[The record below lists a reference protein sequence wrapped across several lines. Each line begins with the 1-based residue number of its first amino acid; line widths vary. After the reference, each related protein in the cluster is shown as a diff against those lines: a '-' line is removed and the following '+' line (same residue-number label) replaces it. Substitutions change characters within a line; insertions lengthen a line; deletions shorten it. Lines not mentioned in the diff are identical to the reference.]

1 MEALAL
7 ESNWTEN
14 EVMRIDSKATAA
26 KLKDLG
32 VEIRPGV
39 SLAEKTSLGIGG
51 TTDELLLRQYDTIP
65 GVMRLLADE
74 GIPHRFLGGGTN
86 VLIADG
92 ELPWVVLHLPSAHPG
107 VRIEGNAAY
116 VDASADLGG
125 MVTFCAKNNLGGMEG
140 LIGVPGSVGGAL
152 RMNAGAYGT
161 QIGSYVREVEL
172 YRAATGQIETVRGN
186 DIRFDYRHTSFAPDD
201 VMLRVK
207 LELPSKP
214 YNEILAGI
222 KICNEKRRSSQPLNQ
237 KSAGCIFKN
246 PQGASAGRMIDE
258 LGLKGHRVG
267 DAMVSDRHA
276 NFFVNA
282 DKATCSDMLKLI
294 EEVRARVRGAYGFDL
309 ENEVIVWK
317 N

>member
-1 MEALAL
+1 
-7 ESNWTEN
+7 
-14 EVMRIDSKATAA
+14 MRISDKPVAA
-26 KLKDLG
+26 RLKELG
-32 VEIRPGV
+32 VELRPGV
-39 SLAEKTSLGIGG
+39 SLKEKTSLAIGG
-51 TTDELLLRQYDTIP
+51 TTDELLLRRYETIP
-65 GVMRLLADE
+65 QVMRLLASE
-74 GIPHRFLGGGTN
+74 QIPYRFLGGGTN

-92 ELPWVVLHLPSAHPG
+92 ELPWVVLHLPVAHPG
-107 VRIEGNAAY
+107 MRIEGNAAY

-125 MVTFCAKNNLGGMEG
+125 MVTFCAKHDLGGMEG

-161 QIGSYVREVEL
+161 QIGSHVREVEL
-172 YRAATGQIETVRGN
+172 YRASSGEIETVRGN

-214 YNEILAGI
+214 YKEILAAI
-222 KICNEKRRSSQPLNQ
+222 RVCNEKRRSSQPLNQ

-246 PQGASAGRMIDE
+246 PAGGSAGRMIDE
-258 LGLKGHRVG
+258 LKLKGHRVG

-276 NFFVNA
+276 NFFVNVGE
-282 DKATCSDMLKLI
+282 ATCADMLRLI
-294 EEVRARVRGAYGFDL
+294 DEVRERVRTAYGIEL

>member
-1 MEALAL
+1 
-7 ESNWTEN
+7 
-14 EVMRIDSKATAA
+14 MRIKDTAVA
-26 KLKDLG
+26 RLRELG
-32 VEIRPGV
+32 AEVKQGV
-39 SLAEKTSLGIGG
+39 SLADETSLGIGG
-51 TTDELLLRQYDTIP
+51 TTDELLLRSYETIP
-65 GVMRLLADE
+65 EVMRLLADE
-74 GIPHRFLGGGTN
+74 HIPHRFLGGGTN

-92 ELPWVVLHLPSAHPG
+92 ELPWVILHLPKAHPG
-107 VRIEGNAAY
+107 MRVEGNAAY

-125 MVTFCAKNNLGGMEG
+125 MVTFCAKHDLGGMEG

-161 QIGSYVREVEL
+161 QIGPHVREVEL
-172 YRAATGQIETVRGN
+172 YRASTGKIETLRGD

-214 YNEILAGI
+214 FKEILAGI
-222 KICNEKRRSSQPLNQ
+222 KVCNEKRRSSQPLNQ

-246 PQGASAGRMIDE
+246 PAGGSAGRMIDE
-258 LGLKGHRVG
+258 LRLKGHRVG

-276 NFFVNA
+276 NFFVNTGEA
-282 DKATCSDMLKLI
+282 SCADMLKLI
-294 EEVRARVRGAYGFDL
+294 EDVRERVRNAYGVEL
-309 ENEVIVWK
+309 ENEVILWR